1 MSVPSWERTESK
13 LEFLSNF
20 NKMRKNAI
28 QILMRDFGIKRR
40 SYSVHLIEKI
50 YNIQNEDK
58 IILENLMNKYQIS
71 SADVDKYPNWIMDN
85 WRNEIL
91 KILNLI
97 GIELRLFNSIY
108 INSNTSTSCEL
119 EYMERRKHISLAI
132 GYCNSLLDKLQ
143 EIISSIN
150 VPLGAYEELASQTE
164 YEIKLLKGVRKA
176 DNKLYKNL
184 KASIN

>member
-20 NKMRKNAI
+20 NKMRKNTI
-28 QILMRDFGIKRR
+28 QILMRDFGIKKR
-40 SYSVHLIEKI
+40 SYSIYLIEEI
-50 YNIQNEDK
+50 YDIQDDDK
-58 IILENLMNKYQIS
+58 ATLENLMEKYQIS
-71 SADVDKYPNWIMDN
+71 SADVDKYPDWIINN
-85 WRNEIL
+85 WRDEIL

-97 GIELRLFNSIY
+97 GVEIRLFNSIY
-108 INSNTSTSCEL
+108 INSKSTTSCEL
-119 EYMERRKHISLAI
+119 EYTERRKHISLAI

-143 EIISSIN
+143 EIISNIN
-150 VPLGAYEELASQTE
+150 VPLGAYEELASQIE

-176 DNKLYKNL
+176 DNKLFKNL